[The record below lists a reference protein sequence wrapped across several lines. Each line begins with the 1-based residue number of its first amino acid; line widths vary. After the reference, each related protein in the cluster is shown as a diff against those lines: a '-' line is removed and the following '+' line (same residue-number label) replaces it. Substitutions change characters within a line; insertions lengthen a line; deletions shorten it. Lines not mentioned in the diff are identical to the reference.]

1 MTPIL
6 AGLLGLV
13 VGVSVAVIVL
23 AIIRRRPDP
32 EADVTFDVVEPVL
45 PAGLSEAIAVMPS
58 AVAVCGP
65 HDEVL
70 QSTLLARSLGIVRGS
85 RVAIEGLLTLVRES
99 RRDRTVLTTELRLD
113 RGGINVLHLAAR
125 VAPLRDGLVM
135 LMCEDKSSER
145 RVEETRRDFVINVSH
160 ELKTP
165 IGAISLLAE
174 AVEAAAD
181 EPDAVRR
188 FSSRMRTESERLTV
202 LVGQIIQLSRLQ
214 ADRPLTQAEPVFID
228 EVLAGALDR
237 CQVDAERRGVTLTVA
252 GEKGCEVRGDAA
264 QLETAVG
271 NLIEN
276 AVVYS
281 DPGARVVAAAHL
293 VHEPED
299 DWVEI
304 TVSDNGIG
312 IAPAD
317 LDRIFERFYRV
328 DYARSRDNG
337 GTGLGL
343 AIVKH
348 VAAVHGGSVDV
359 WSQQGHGSTFS
370 IRIPVHQLHDAT
382 GDDHPRED
390 HDQVDHEGLGNVA
403 DQQAQE
409 V

>member
-1 MTPIL
+1 MTPLL
-6 AGLLGLV
+6 AGLTGLV
-13 VGVSVAVIVL
+13 VGVVIGVVVL
-23 AIIRRRPDP
+23 TLLRHSPAPKS
-32 EADVTFDVVEPVL
+32 ETSFDQLDPVL
-45 PAGLSEAIAVMPS
+45 PAGLAEAVAAMPS

-70 QSTLLARSLGIVRGS
+70 QSTLSARTVGIVRGS
-85 RVAIEGLLTLVRES
+85 RVAVDGLLTMVRDC
-99 RRDRTVLTTELRLD
+99 RRDLTVLTTELRLA
-113 RGGINVLHLAAR
+113 RGPTTVHLAAR
-125 VAPLRDGLVM
+125 AAPLRDGLV
-135 LMCEDKSSER
+135 LLICEDKSAER

-181 EPDAVRR
+181 EPAEVRR
-188 FSSRMRTESERLTV
+188 FSSRMRTESERLAV

-214 ADRPLTQAEPVFID
+214 ADRPLTQAETVGVD

-237 CQVDAERRGVTLTVA
+237 CKVDAERRGVTLTVA
-252 GEKGCEVRGDAA
+252 GESGCEVMGDAA

-276 AVVYS
+276 AIVYS

-293 VHEPED
+293 VHEPDD

-312 IAPAD
+312 ISPID
-317 LDRIFERFYRV
+317 LERIFERFYRV

-343 AIVKH
+343 SIVKH
-348 VAAVHGGSVDV
+348 VAAIHGGTVDV
-359 WSQQGHGSTFS
+359 WSQPGHGSTFS
-370 IRIPVHQLHDAT
+370 IRIPTHQ
-382 GDDHPRED
+382 PRDPLNDE
-390 HDQVDHEGLGNVA
+390 QPAEA
-403 DQQAQE
+403 QAQTQTQE
-409 V
+409 VR

>member
-1 MTPIL
+1 MTPLL
-6 AGLLGLV
+6 AGLTGLV
-13 VGVSVAVIVL
+13 VGVVIGVVVL
-23 AIIRRRPDP
+23 TLLRHSPAPKS
-32 EADVTFDVVEPVL
+32 ETSFDQLDPVL
-45 PAGLSEAIAVMPS
+45 PAGLAEAVAAMPS

-70 QSTLLARSLGIVRGS
+70 QSTLSARTVGIVRGS
-85 RVAIEGLLTLVRES
+85 RVAVDGLLTMVRDC
-99 RRDRTVLTTELRLD
+99 RRDLTVLTTELRLA
-113 RGGINVLHLAAR
+113 RGPTTVHLAAR
-125 VAPLRDGLVM
+125 AAPLRDGLV
-135 LMCEDKSSER
+135 LLICEDKSAER

-181 EPDAVRR
+181 EPAEVRR
-188 FSSRMRTESERLTV
+188 FSSRMRTESERLAV

-214 ADRPLTQAEPVFID
+214 ADRPLTQAETVGVD

-237 CQVDAERRGVTLTVA
+237 CKVDAERRGVTLTVA
-252 GEKGCEVRGDAA
+252 GESGCEVMGDAA

-276 AVVYS
+276 AIVYS

-293 VHEPED
+293 VHEPDD

-312 IAPAD
+312 ISPID
-317 LDRIFERFYRV
+317 LERIFERFYRV

-343 AIVKH
+343 SIVKH
-348 VAAVHGGSVDV
+348 VAAIHGGTVDV
-359 WSQQGHGSTFS
+359 WSQPGLGSTFS
-370 IRIPVHQLHDAT
+370 IRIPTHQ
-382 GDDHPRED
+382 PRDPLNDE
-390 HDQVDHEGLGNVA
+390 QPAEA
-403 DQQAQE
+403 QAQTQTQE
-409 V
+409 VR

>member
-1 MTPIL
+1 VTPLL
-6 AGLLGLV
+6 AGLTGLV
-13 VGVSVAVIVL
+13 VGVVIGVVVL
-23 AIIRRRPDP
+23 TLLRHSPAPKS
-32 EADVTFDVVEPVL
+32 ETSFDQLDPVL
-45 PAGLSEAIAVMPS
+45 PAGLAEAVAAMPS

-70 QSTLLARSLGIVRGS
+70 QSTLSARTVGIVRGS
-85 RVAIEGLLTLVRES
+85 RVAVDGLLTMVRDC
-99 RRDRTVLTTELRLD
+99 RRDLTVLTTELRLA
-113 RGGINVLHLAAR
+113 RGPTTVHLAAR
-125 VAPLRDGLVM
+125 AAPLRDGLV
-135 LMCEDKSSER
+135 LLICEDKSAER

-181 EPDAVRR
+181 EPAEVRR
-188 FSSRMRTESERLTV
+188 FSSRMRTESERLAV

-214 ADRPLTQAEPVFID
+214 ADRPLTQAETVGVD

-237 CQVDAERRGVTLTVA
+237 CKVDAERRGVTLTVA
-252 GEKGCEVRGDAA
+252 GESGCEVMGDAA

-276 AVVYS
+276 AIVYS

-293 VHEPED
+293 VHEPDD

-312 IAPAD
+312 ISPID
-317 LDRIFERFYRV
+317 LERIFERFYRV

-343 AIVKH
+343 SIVKH
-348 VAAVHGGSVDV
+348 VAAIHGGTVDV
-359 WSQQGHGSTFS
+359 WSQPGHGSTFS
-370 IRIPVHQLHDAT
+370 IRIPTHQ
-382 GDDHPRED
+382 PRDPLNDE
-390 HDQVDHEGLGNVA
+390 QPAEA
-403 DQQAQE
+403 QAQTQTQE
-409 V
+409 VR